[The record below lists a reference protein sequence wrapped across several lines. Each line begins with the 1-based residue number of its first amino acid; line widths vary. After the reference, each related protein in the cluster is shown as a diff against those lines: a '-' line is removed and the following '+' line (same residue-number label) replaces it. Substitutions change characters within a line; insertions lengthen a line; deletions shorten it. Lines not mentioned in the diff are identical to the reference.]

1 MAANYLK
8 SYPLTL
14 LTAVVVVAL
23 SLLPI
28 GGPELTRD
36 VPFADKWTHMVM
48 YGGLTSVLWLE
59 YWRCHRRLSWRRVA
73 VGAVAVPILMSGTLE
88 LMQAYCT
95 TYRSGEWMDLLAN
108 SAGVCIGAVL
118 GLSVLRRW
126 RRHDGRGSEPCC
138 QSR

>member
-1 MAANYLK
+1 MAANCLK

-14 LTAVVVVAL
+14 LTALVVVAL

-28 GGPELTRD
+28 GGPELTKD
-36 VPFADKWTHMVM
+36 VPFADKWTHLVM

-59 YWRCHRRLSWRRVA
+59 YWRRHVRLSWPRV
-73 VGAVAVPILMSGTLE
+73 VAWVIVAPIVMSGTLE

-108 SAGVCIGAVL
+108 STGVGLGALL
-118 GLSVLRRW
+118 GLSVLRHW
-126 RRHDGRGSEPCC
+126 RRHDA
-138 QSR
+138 